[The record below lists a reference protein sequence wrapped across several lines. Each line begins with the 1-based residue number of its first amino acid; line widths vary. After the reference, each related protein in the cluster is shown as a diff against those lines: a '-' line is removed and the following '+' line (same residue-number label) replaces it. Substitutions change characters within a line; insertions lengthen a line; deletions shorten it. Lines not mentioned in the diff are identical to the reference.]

1 MWADNAIVK
10 TLSNFHSPKLLAAGS
25 GVLRRHCVN
34 GVRER
39 TPTEVPCPEQQ
50 KDYCETFH
58 LIDKGNGKESK
69 YDMGGHTKGHNWA
82 PKLTM
87 RFFNFNL
94 GNAHTMYD
102 ALTMEYT
109 PTRRTMKMPECVAF
123 LAHHLMQKGPPMHS
137 KAAEHPKYS

>member
-10 TLSNFHSPKLLAAGS
+10 TLSNFHSPKILEAGS
-25 GVLRRHCVN
+25 GVLHRCRVDGRH
-34 GVRER
+34 ES
-39 TPTEVPCPEQQ
+39 TLTEVPCSEQQ

-69 YDMGGHTKGHNWA
+69 YNMGVGGQSKGHNWA

-94 GNAHTMYD
+94 GNLHTMYK
-102 ALTMEYT
+102 ALTSQHT
-109 PTRRTMKMPECVAF
+109 PDRHIVFGTSSDAEGQADAF
-123 LAHHLMQKGPPMHS
+123 AS
-137 KAAEHPKYS
+137 C